1 MRVTVAGLCRTD
13 LKLIETGHRDL
24 ILPRIPA
31 EEVVGEVMALGS
43 GVSSDWLGKRV
54 YIYPGTSCG
63 QCPPCR
69 ADAGN
74 LCHAMRIMGFHR
86 DGGFAELVTA
96 PAESLIELP
105 PSLPYEAAVF
115 AEPLS
120 CCLNALE
127 LARLQPGEQIGI
139 WGAGTAGTLLHRAA
153 RSLGATSL
161 VIEPDQARS
170 HEQTVTNPPANLALD
185 VAIVAVG
192 SAAAYQSAMAALG
205 PRGRL
210 VVFSGLSRDT
220 ALQPV
225 DLNRLHYLEQTL
237 VGAYGC
243 SRRHGEQ
250 ALDWI
255 DSNRVAVTDLITHR
269 LPLHE
274 LGLGLD
280 LVRTRKAM
288 KVLLYPNP

>member
-1 MRVTVAGLCRTD
+1 
-13 LKLIETGHRDL
+13 
-24 ILPRIPA
+24 
-31 EEVVGEVMALGS
+31 
-43 GVSSDWLGKRV
+43 
-54 YIYPGTSCG
+54 
-63 QCPPCR
+63 
-69 ADAGN
+69 
-74 LCHAMRIMGFHR
+74 
-86 DGGFAELVTA
+86 
-96 PAESLIELP
+96 
-105 PSLPYEAAVF
+105 
-115 AEPLS
+115 
-120 CCLNALE
+120 
-127 LARLQPGEQIGI
+127 
-139 WGAGTAGTLLHRAA
+139 
-153 RSLGATSL
+153 
-161 VIEPDQARS
+161 
-170 HEQTVTNPPANLALD
+170 
-185 VAIVAVG
+185 
-192 SAAAYQSAMAALG
+192 LG